1 MLSILDIAIGMFD
14 CDFLKGNPSKWT
26 SGWFPV
32 ADTPFQF
39 GFLELLSANHQF
51 FGNCLNS
58 LTMEMALFW
67 SAFGVLCYIE
77 SPEKFTFLFEV
88 FKTQIIH
95 VIPDKIDLRCHLIKQ
110 RRMFA
115 FYAKFKCFHTL
126 YFNIDI
132 FIILDIFQF
141 KRRFMSYGW
150 GKSLI
155 FWPGKTWFYT
165 QLNKLLAIISVL
177 V

>member
-14 CDFLKGNPSKWT
+14 CDFLKWNPSKWT
-26 SGWFPV
+26 SGWFSV

-51 FGNCLNS
+51 FGNCLNT

-77 SPEKFTFLFEV
+77 STEKFTFLFEV

-95 VIPDKIDLRCHLIKQ
+95 VIPDKLTSDAIWLCSAECLSFMRSLSVFMNYTLTLIFSLFWIYSNLNDVSC
-110 RRMFA
+110 RMA
-115 FYAKFKCFHTL
+115 GASRL
-126 YFNIDI
+126 
-132 FIILDIFQF
+132 
-141 KRRFMSYGW
+141 
-150 GKSLI
+150 
-155 FWPGKTWFYT
+155 FWPGTTSFYT